1 MSQDGQS
8 SPASAP
14 TPSAMVV
21 ATFPMAPGTRFNW
34 HTHRDHQLAWASSGV
49 LTVVTGSATWVLP
62 PTRALWIPA
71 ELPHETRASG
81 RALMRTLYV
90 RPELCPIA
98 WTEPTPVAAR
108 QLLAEL
114 IAYLEDET
122 LEPARRVRAETVL
135 VDLLEPV
142 AMATIHLRLP
152 VEERARDVAQ
162 GLSENPADKRTLDEW
177 GREVGASGRTLARAF
192 STDTGV
198 PFGRWRTQLRLQAA
212 LQALASGESVSNVAR
227 LVGYDTASALVAAFR
242 RETGLTPAMY
252 FKDVPVMQAP
262 PSVRG
267 GT

>member
-1 MSQDGQS
+1 
-8 SPASAP
+8 
-14 TPSAMVV
+14 MVV

-135 VDLLEPV
+135 VALLEPV